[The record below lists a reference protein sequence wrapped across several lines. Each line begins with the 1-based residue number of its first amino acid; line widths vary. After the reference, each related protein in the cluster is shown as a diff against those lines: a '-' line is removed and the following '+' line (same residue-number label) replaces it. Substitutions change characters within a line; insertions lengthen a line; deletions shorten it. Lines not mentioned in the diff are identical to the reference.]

1 MSKKNLIILNITI
14 LLTGSLLYS
23 QTPTE
28 PIETK
33 TTTEV
38 KEANEEK
45 EPDLS
50 QRRVTQRKGKKFFTW
65 GYNRG
70 YYTQSDINFKGPGY
84 KFSLQDV
91 TAQDKPEPI
100 DSTYLNPTTFDVPQ
114 FNWRWGKYLT
124 DTIFFSLGHD
134 HMKYV
139 MSRGQDASIYGY
151 ISPLALQKGHL
162 MASPDILVYLYL
174 FPQTTNS
181 YSGYHLGEGVKVTP
195 DLLKFEHTDGLN
207 YFSADIGITHPLWES
222 LDGRHAF
229 SLNASVGAGP
239 VILKSDV
246 RLFGEGKNNK
256 YNVGGYGVSSNVGF
270 RFDYDKRYFFETAF
284 KAGYM
289 DLLYIQTTGKSRDHA
304 NQNFGFL
311 EIIASIGFNIF

>member
-1 MSKKNLIILNITI
+1 MQKKKIIILCLI
-14 LLTGSLLYS
+14 LLNGSFLYS
-23 QTPTE
+23 QASTE
-28 PIETK
+28 Q
-33 TTTEV
+33 TEV
-38 KEANEEK
+38 KPSPEINQSKEEK
-45 EPDLS
+45 SPDLS
-50 QRRVTQRKGKKFFTW
+50 ERRVTERKGKKFFTW

-84 KFSLQDV
+84 QFTLQDV
-91 TAQDKPEPI
+91 TAQDKPEKI
-100 DSTYLNPTTFDVPQ
+100 DSNYINPTKFDIPQ
-114 FNWRWGKYLT
+114 FNWRWGKYIT
-124 DTIFFSLGHD
+124 DKVFFSFGQD

-162 MASPDILVYLYL
+162 LAAPDILVYLYL
-174 FPQTTNS
+174 FPETTNS
-181 YSGYHLGEGVKVTP
+181 YAGYHGGQGVKVTP

-207 YFSADIGITHPLWES
+207 YFSGDIGITHALWES
-222 LDGRHAF
+222 VDGKHAF
-229 SLNASVGAGP
+229 SLNAAVGAGP

-256 YNVGGYGVSSNVGF
+256 YNIGGYGVSTNVGF
-270 RFDYDKRYFFETAF
+270 RFDYNKRYFFETSL

-289 DLLYIQTTGKSRDHA
+289 DLLYIQTTGMSKDRA

-311 EIIASIGFNIF
+311 EIIAAVGLNIF

>member
-1 MSKKNLIILNITI
+1 MSKKIRIILYLT
-14 LLTGSLLYS
+14 LLNGSLLYS
-23 QTPTE
+23 QTPAEQT
-28 PIETK
+28 ETK
-33 TTTEV
+33 TATEV
-38 KEANEEK
+38 KDVKEEK

-50 QRRVTQRKGKKFFTW
+50 ERRVTQRKGKKFFHW
-65 GYNRG
+65 GYNRSA
-70 YYTQSDINFKGPGY
+70 YTQSDINFKGPGY

-114 FNWRWGKYLT
+114 FNWRWGKYIT
-124 DTIFFSLGHD
+124 DTIFFSIGHD

-151 ISPLALQKGHL
+151 ITPLALMRGHL
-162 MASPDILVYLYL
+162 LAAPDILPYLYV
-174 FPQTTNS
+174 FPQITNS
-181 YSGYHLGEGVKVTP
+181 YAGYHLGEGVKVTP

-207 YFSADIGITHPLWES
+207 YVSADIGLTHALWES
-222 LDGRHAF
+222 ADGKHAF
-229 SLNASVGAGP
+229 SFNASAGAGP

-246 RLFGEGKNNK
+246 RLFGQGKNNK
-256 YNVGGYGVSSNVGF
+256 YNLGGYGVSSNVGF
-270 RFDYDKRYFFETAF
+270 RFDYDKRYFFETTV
-284 KAGYM
+284 KGGYI
-289 DLLYIQTTGKSRDHA
+289 DLLHIQTTGQSRDRA